1 MSDTSDTSDAAP
13 GGDPRATEEVLAARA
28 ALADAVDAALRAAG
42 LPVLREEFGDS
53 GVQVWVDAK
62 ADALGGVYAR
72 WKISAEMN
80 QAVIACVRERRMD
93 DPLIRRRGEVGA
105 AMNEAVLRVLVAS
118 GFGAD
123 HFADDFVSPCV
134 RLTAGPPR

>member
-1 MSDTSDTSDAAP
+1 MSDTSDTSNAAP
-13 GGDPRATEEVLAARA
+13 GGDPKAPDEVLAARA
-28 ALADAVDAALRAAG
+28 VLADAADAALRAAG
-42 LPVLREEFGDS
+42 LPVLREEFAHS
-53 GVQVWVDAK
+53 GAQVWVDAK

-118 GFGAD
+118 GFEAD
-123 HFADDFVSPCV
+123 HFADGFVPPCV
-134 RLTAGPPR
+134 RITAAPR